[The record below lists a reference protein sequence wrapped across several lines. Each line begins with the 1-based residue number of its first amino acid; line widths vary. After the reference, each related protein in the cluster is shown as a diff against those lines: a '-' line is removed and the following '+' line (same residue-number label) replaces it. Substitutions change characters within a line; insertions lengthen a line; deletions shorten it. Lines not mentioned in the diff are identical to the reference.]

1 MLKNK
6 ENILLTEAE
15 CSLIDSINADNQTGR
30 HLLNKRS
37 DDYWNMKVTIEKARL
52 HINIGDATEKEKQIV
67 EYQKQ
72 ASDYS
77 YWKKL
82 PYEKKM
88 FVEVED

>member
-77 YWKKL
+77 YWKKT
-82 PYEKKM
+82 P
-88 FVEVED
+88 V